1 MRADE
6 ARASQELSMDSLFP
20 AVFPSLRKC
29 SGAAMLAAAF
39 ILSTLPTSGCEKSP
53 EKTAA
58 PKAAPAAAEGPIV
71 VIKTNKGT
79 IEVELFPDKAP
90 ATVKN
95 FLDYVDAGHYD
106 GTIFHRVIK
115 DFMLQ
120 GGGFVPD
127 GQQKP
132 TKPPVKNEANNGLK
146 NTRGTV
152 AMART
157 AVVDSATAQFFI
169 NHADN
174 AFLDFKSETP
184 QGFGY
189 CVFGKVVS
197 GMDVVDA
204 IANAPKPESKTP
216 GVFQD
221 RPKDDVIIESIKRKG

>member
-1 MRADE
+1 MMSCRSS
-6 ARASQELSMDSLFP
+6 RLLSP
-20 AVFPSLRKC
+20 TSLR
-29 SGAAMLAAAF
+29 MRTILAAALF
-39 ILSTLPTSGCEKSP
+39 SLSALPACSKAP
-53 EKTAA
+53 EPA
-58 PKAAPAAAEGPIV
+58 AAPAETAKAAEGPV
-71 VIKTNKGT
+71 VVVTTNKGAF
-79 IEVELFPDKAP
+79 EVQLFPDKAP

-115 DFMLQ
+115 DFMIQ
-120 GGGFVPD
+120 GGGFTPD

-132 TKPPVKNEANNGLK
+132 TKPPVKNEADNGLK

-157 AVVDSATAQFFI
+157 AVVDSATSQFFV

-174 AFLDFKSETP
+174 AFLDFKNDSP
-184 QGFGY
+184 QGYGY
-189 CVFGKVVS
+189 CVFGEVTS

-204 IANAPKPESKTP
+204 IATTEKGPKQP

-221 RPKDDVIIESIKRKG
+221 RPKDDIVIESIKRKG

>member
-1 MRADE
+1 MSGLQPNRFSFRTA
-6 ARASQELSMDSLFP
+6 ALA
-20 AVFPSLRKC
+20 AVAVLALGSSAALQGC
-29 SGAAMLAAAF
+29 SKGPDKAGGPGAAA
-39 ILSTLPTSGCEKSP
+39 SP
-53 EKTAA
+53 A
-58 PKAAPAAAEGPIV
+58 GPIV
-71 VIKTNKGT
+71 VIQTNKGT

-90 ATVKN
+90 ATVAN
-95 FLDYVDAGHYD
+95 FLEYVDAGHYD

-115 DFMLQ
+115 DFMIQ

-132 TKPPVKNEANNGLK
+132 TKPPVKNEASNGLK
-146 NTRGTV
+146 NTRGTL

-174 AFLDFKSETP
+174 AFLDFKNETP
-184 QGFGY
+184 QGYGY

-204 IANAPKPESKTP
+204 IATSPKVDKSP
-216 GVFQD
+216 GVFSD
-221 RPKDDVIIESIKRKG
+221 RPKEDVVLQSVKRKG

>member
-1 MRADE
+1 M
-6 ARASQELSMDSLFP
+6 
-20 AVFPSLRKC
+20 SLRL
-29 SGAAMLAAAF
+29 SSPTAFRATLAFSALLATVS
-39 ILSTLPTSGCEKSP
+39 LASLQGCAKGP
-53 EKTAA
+53 EKAGA
-58 PKAAPAAAEGPIV
+58 PKATEAAPAGPTV

-79 IEVELFPDKAP
+79 IEVELFADKAP
-90 ATVKN
+90 LSVKN

-106 GTIFHRVIK
+106 GTIFHRIIK
-115 DFMLQ
+115 DFMIQ
-120 GGGFVPD
+120 GGGFTPD

-146 NTRGTV
+146 NTRGTL

-157 AVVDSATAQFFI
+157 AVVDSATSQFFI

-174 AFLDFKSETP
+174 AFLDFKNETP

-189 CVFGKVVS
+189 CVFGKVTG

-204 IANAPKPESKTP
+204 IAASPKGGKGP

-221 RPKDDVIIESIKRKG
+221 RPTEDVVIESIKRKG

>member
-1 MRADE
+1 M
-6 ARASQELSMDSLFP
+6 
-20 AVFPSLRKC
+20 
-29 SGAAMLAAAF
+29 
-39 ILSTLPTSGCEKSP
+39 TLPTLQHSRLRAAAAITAMFVAATLSGCSKGP
-53 EKTAA
+53 DTAGA
-58 PKAAPAAAEGPIV
+58 PKVAAKAAGPV
-71 VIKTNKGT
+71 VTIKTNKGSVD
-79 IEVELFPDKAP
+79 VELYPDKAP
-90 ATVKN
+90 QSVKN

-115 DFMLQ
+115 DFMIQ
-120 GGGFVPD
+120 GGGFTPD

-146 NTRGTV
+146 NTRGTL

-157 AVVDSATAQFFI
+157 AVVDSATSQFFI

-174 AFLDFKSETP
+174 AFLDFKNETP

-189 CVFGKVVS
+189 CVFGKVIA

-204 IANAPKPESKTP
+204 IATAEKGPKTP

>member
-1 MRADE
+1 MALFSSVLSRPSCRVGLVA
-6 ARASQELSMDSLFP
+6 ASALLTVLS
-20 AVFPSLRKC
+20 VQGC
-29 SGAAMLAAAF
+29 SKAPETGGAAKGAA
-39 ILSTLPTSGCEKSP
+39 TQ
-53 EKTAA
+53 AA
-58 PKAAPAAAEGPIV
+58 GPSV
-71 VIKTNKGT
+71 VIKTSKGT
-79 IEVELFPDKAP
+79 IEVQLYPDKAP
-90 ATVKN
+90 ETVKN

-115 DFMLQ
+115 DFMIQ
-120 GGGFVPD
+120 GGGFTPD

-146 NTRGTV
+146 NTKGTI

-174 AFLDFKSETP
+174 AFLDFKNETP
-184 QGFGY
+184 QGYGY
-189 CVFGKVVS
+189 CVFGKVTS

-204 IANAPKPESKTP
+204 IATAAKSGKSP

-221 RPKDDVIIESIKRKG
+221 RPAEDVVIESIKRKG

>member
-1 MRADE
+1 MK
-6 ARASQELSMDSLFP
+6 SLSSAFP
-20 AVFPSLRKC
+20 HHATLHRVAV
-29 SGAAMLAAAF
+29 AAVLAAAMAA
-39 ILSTLPTSGCEKSP
+39 SQGCSKGP
-53 EKTAA
+53 ETAGA
-58 PKAAPAAAEGPIV
+58 PKGAQEAAAGPIL
-71 VIKTNKGT
+71 VIKTNKGV
-79 IEVELFPDKAP
+79 IEVELFSDKAP
-90 ATVKN
+90 ASVKN

-106 GTIFHRVIK
+106 GTIFHRVITG
-115 DFMLQ
+115 FMIQ

-146 NTRGTV
+146 NTRGTL

-157 AVVDSATAQFFI
+157 QVVDSATSQFFI

-174 AFLDFKSETP
+174 AFLDFKNETP

-189 CVFGKVVS
+189 CVFGRVVS

-204 IANAPKPESKTP
+204 IANSPKGAKTP

-221 RPKDDVIIESIKRKG
+221 RPKDDVLIESIKRKA